1 MVKRNFFGVYK
12 GIELTTNGC
21 EGNHNHFTGIEMDY
35 KNGEVKISYC
45 MFCWYLWYLMD
56 RMLWTVV
63 CYSNTHI
70 WYVGI
75 TSYLRSFIVIY
86 IYMSIINQPFWGSP
100 ILGNQPI
107 FIHDI
112 PWYLC
117 AMRYQL
123 PHRAR
128 WAVIRALEFTVPWC
142 AVVALEPLN
151 MGSFSW
157 DFHGIFFWGFTLTI
171 HYN

>member
-86 IYMSIINQPFWGSP
+86 IYVHYKPT
-100 ILGNQPI
+100 ILGISHFRKPTNIYTWHPVI
-107 FIHDI
+107 SLCHEVSVAPSSSVGRHTGPRI
-112 PWYLC
+112 YC
-117 AMRYQL
+117 AMMCRGGVGAIK
-123 PHRAR
+123 HGK
-128 WAVIRALEFTVPWC
+128 FF
-142 AVVALEPLN
+142 
-151 MGSFSW
+151 MGFSW
-157 DFHGIFFWGFTLTI
+157 DFFWGFTLTI

>member
-1 MVKRNFFGVYK
+1 MVKRNFFGAYK

-21 EGNHNHFTGIEMDY
+21 EGNHSHFTGIEMDY
-35 KNGEVKISYC
+35 KKGEVKISYC

-63 CYSNTHI
+63 CYSNTNI

-107 FIHDI
+107 FRHDGTRDI
-112 PWYLC
+112 S
-117 AMRYQL
+117 
-123 PHRAR
+123 
-128 WAVIRALEFTVPWC
+128 VPWGISRPIELGGPSYGPSNLLC
-142 AVVALEPLN
+142 HDVPWWHWGPN
-151 MGSFSW
+151 MTF
-157 DFHGIFFWGFTLTI
+157 
-171 HYN
+171 